1 MVDCVVVIAFGS
13 AKGRLVGGR
22 LRIAEGV
29 SGVLLVVGGL
39 WLATA
44 RRA

>member
-1 MVDCVVVIAFGS
+1 M
-13 AKGRLVGGR
+13 GGR
-22 LRIAEGV
+22 ARVAEGV